1 MSTALSKPLGLAG
14 GVIGSADIMGQMA
27 KKVLTGS
34 DEDIDLDTKGQL
46 LYNVAR
52 EAQNASRDVLAQG
65 GRETKLAV

>member
-14 GVIGSADIMGQMA
+14 GVTGSIDIMGQMA
-27 KKVLTGS
+27 KKALTGS

-65 GRETKLAV
+65 GRETKLDV